1 MAYFAN
7 RYAPDNQIYPS
18 NPKKRSIV
26 DRLLQFDLNVL
37 YRSLGD
43 LLISIICK
51 EQQIKSYN
59 PQKERKVIEALDY
72 LESILKENQYL
83 AGDVLTLADISI
95 YFSLEFA
102 VEFQY
107 DICKYKNISQ
117 WFQQMKIL
125 INQID
130 YQSNYG
136 TLIMKQETNEQI
148 NNGINKSNNEAI
160 NICDDLLNLVKVSNN
175 KMFQSTKQDPMSDSI
190 LDFQQNTN

>member
-1 MAYFAN
+1 
-7 RYAPDNQIYPS
+7 
-18 NPKKRSIV
+18 
-26 DRLLQFDLNVL
+26 
-37 YRSLGD
+37 
-43 LLISIICK
+43 
-51 EQQIKSYN
+51 
-59 PQKERKVIEALDY
+59 
-72 LESILKENQYL
+72 
-83 AGDVLTLADISI
+83 
-95 YFSLEFA
+95 
-102 VEFQY
+102 
-107 DICKYKNISQ
+107 
-117 WFQQMKIL
+117 MKIL